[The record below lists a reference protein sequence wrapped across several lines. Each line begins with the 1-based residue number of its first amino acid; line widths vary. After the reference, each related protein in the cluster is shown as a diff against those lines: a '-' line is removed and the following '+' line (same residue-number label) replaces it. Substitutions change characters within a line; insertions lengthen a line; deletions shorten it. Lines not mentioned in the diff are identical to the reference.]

1 MTVYVPDHVTQRTGS
16 PCQFSLC
23 WGAVG
28 AWLAGGAT
36 GGTVKLTP
44 EEFARRAGGGSGAP
58 NPATGCKTGFESD
71 LMRGL
76 NILGIDNDDITIPFP
91 VLRQRLKNP
100 RRAIFGVAVDY
111 ELWPVDKDC
120 MNGTA
125 DDVNHMVGLIPGIDP
140 KGRIRVMNPL
150 CTDYQLVHIEDVQRA
165 AAAFSRKRRRKGILV
180 IRVDRPKEQGLPAD
194 KERIADL
201 EELVEA
207 QADWIAGARMA
218 LQEALDVPVPTGG
231 KR

>member
-1 MTVYVPDHVTQRTGS
+1 MLYVPDHVTQRTGS

-23 WGAVG
+23 WATVL

-44 EEFARRAGGGSGAP
+44 EEAARRAGGGSGAP
-58 NPATGCKTGFESD
+58 NPETGCKTGFEVD
-71 LMRGL
+71 LQRGL
-76 NILGIDNDDITIPFP
+76 NILGIDNEDITIPFSD
-91 VLRQRLKNP
+91 LRQRMKNP
-100 RRAIFGVAVDY
+100 RRAIFAVAVDY
-111 ELWPVDKDC
+111 ELWPQDKDC

-125 DDVNHMVGLIPGIDP
+125 VDVNHMVGLIPGIDN
-140 KGRIRVMNPL
+140 KGRITVMNPL
-150 CTDYQLVHIEDVQRA
+150 CEDYQQVPIDAVQRA
-165 AAAFSRKRRRKGILV
+165 AAAFSRKRKRKGILV
-180 IRVDRPKEQGLPAD
+180 VRVDRPKVQGLPAD

-201 EELVEA
+201 EDEIEA
-207 QADWIAGARMA
+207 LRDWVAGARMS